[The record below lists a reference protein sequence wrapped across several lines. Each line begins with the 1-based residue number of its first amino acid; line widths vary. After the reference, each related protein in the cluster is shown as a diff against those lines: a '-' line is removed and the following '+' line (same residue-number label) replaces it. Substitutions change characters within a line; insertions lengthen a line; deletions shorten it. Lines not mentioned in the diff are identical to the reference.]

1 MYNVRYLIRKAP
13 KLDDSGEIQNIAKY
27 GVGIQEIIDRLAEYE
42 EAEKHGQIISVV
54 KCRDCKY
61 LKDSPMA
68 AWCGNKKGMGFISGD
83 DFCSK
88 GERKDGG
95 RDDE

>member
-1 MYNVRYLIRKAP
+1 MYNVKYLIKKAP
-13 KLDDSGEIQNIAKY
+13 KLDDSGEAQNIAKY

-42 EAEKHGQIISVV
+42 EAEKHGQITSVV

-61 LKDSPMA
+61 LEDSPMA
-68 AWCGNKKGMGFISGD
+68 AWCGNNKGMGFISGD

-88 GERKDGG
+88 GERKG
-95 RDDE
+95 EEA